1 MDLKLAGKV
10 ALVTGASRGIGLA
23 IAKGLAAE
31 GVKLVLAARGEGDLT
46 AAAARIE
53 EEGGEVLAVPTD
65 MGDDASVEALIACAN
80 ERFGRVD
87 VVISNASPIAVGPG
101 REDWEKSLSV
111 DVMGAVRLVEGL
123 LPGMEERGEG
133 AILLISSVS
142 GIEAVPMEDYAYTS
156 AKAAL
161 IAYSKK
167 LSNIAARNGVR
178 VNALLPGSIEFPGG
192 GWEQMKRDDP
202 QVYEMARSGIPFGR
216 LGTPHEVADAA
227 VWLVSPRAGWINGA
241 ALAVDGGQSKG
252 IR

>member
-23 IAKGLAAE
+23 IAQGLAAE
-31 GVKLVLAARGEGDLT
+31 GVKLVLAARGEGDLR
-46 AAAARIE
+46 AAAAGIE
-53 EEGGEVLAVPTD
+53 ADGGEVLAVPTD
-65 MGDDASVEALIACAN
+65 MADDASVAALVAAAN

-87 VVISNASPIAVGPG
+87 IVISNASPIAVGPG
-101 REDWEKSLSV
+101 RGDWDKSLSV

-133 AILLISSVS
+133 AIVLVSSVS
-142 GIEAVPMEDYAYTS
+142 GIEAAPMDDYAYTA

-161 IAYSKK
+161 IAYAKK
-167 LSNIAARNGVR
+167 LSNIAGRKGVR

-192 GWEQMKRDDP
+192 GWEAIKRDMP
-202 QVYEMARSGIPFGR
+202 GMYEMVRSTVPSGR
-216 LGTPHEVADAA
+216 LGTPQEVADAA
-227 VWLVSPRAGWINGA
+227 VWLVSPRAGWVNGA
-241 ALAVDGGQSKG
+241 ALTVDGGQSKS